1 MAERAAALPQL
12 AAVLSVVLS
21 AFFAA
26 PVVAQPP
33 IVSIIIDDLGDR
45 AGDRAVLDLPPE
57 VALSILPHTP
67 HGATLARAGAAR
79 GHEVLLHL
87 PMEALGRHRTHPGTL
102 TSDLEREAFLQRLF
116 ENLASVPGVRGV
128 NNHMGS
134 HLTRQPEA
142 MRWVM
147 AALKAYGGLYYVDSR
162 TTHETVAFQVA
173 GDFGLKRA
181 ERDRFLDNVVERDAI
196 RDELLALV
204 EEARAKGSALAIGH
218 PHPETLAVL
227 AEFLPTLDTLGVRLV
242 PVAKLIERRADAGRV
257 RLSALPATADQV
269 D

>member
-1 MAERAAALPQL
+1 MAERAAALLLL
-12 AAVLSVVLS
+12 AAVL
-21 AFFAA
+21 FAPLA
-26 PVVAQPP
+26 AARPP
-33 IVSIIIDDLGDR
+33 AVSIIIDDLGDR
-45 AGDRAVLDLPPE
+45 VADRAVLGLPPA

-67 HGATLARAGAAR
+67 HGAALARAGAER

-87 PMEALGRHRTHPGTL
+87 PMQALGQRRAHPGML
-102 TSDLEREAFLQRLF
+102 TSDLDRASFLQTLF
-116 ENLASVPGVRGV
+116 EGLASVPGVSGV

-173 GDFGLKRA
+173 GDFGLRRA
-181 ERDRFLDNVVERDAI
+181 ERDRFLDNVVSRDAI
-196 RDELLALV
+196 RGELLGLV

-218 PHPETLAVL
+218 PHPQTLAVL
-227 AEFLPTLDTLGVRLV
+227 GEILPTLDTLGVELV
-242 PVAKLIERRADAGRV
+242 PVAELIARRADAGRV
-257 RLSALPATADQV
+257 RVSALPAGGSGTRPAP
-269 D
+269 

>member
-1 MAERAAALPQL
+1 VAERTAALLLL
-12 AAVLSVVLS
+12 AAVLV
-21 AFFAA
+21 A
-26 PVVAQPP
+26 PVAAQPP
-33 IVSIIIDDLGDR
+33 IVSIIVDDLGDR
-45 AGDRAVLDLPPE
+45 PADRAVLELPPA
-57 VALSILPHTP
+57 VALSVLPHTP
-67 HGATLARAGAAR
+67 HGAALARAGAER

-87 PMEALGRHRTHPGTL
+87 PMEALRPQRPHPGTL
-102 TSDLEREAFLQRLF
+102 TADLDRQTFLQTLF

-134 HLTRQPEA
+134 RLTRQPEA

-173 GDFGLKRA
+173 GDFGLRRA
-181 ERDRFLDNVVERDAI
+181 ERDRFLDNVVDRDAI
-196 RDELLALV
+196 RAELLALV

-227 AEFLPTLDTLGVRLV
+227 AQVLPTLDTLGVRLV
-242 PVAKLIERRADAGRV
+242 PVAELIERRADAGRV
-257 RLSALPATADQV
+257 RLSALPSVAGQLD
-269 D
+269 

>member
-1 MAERAAALPQL
+1 MAERAAALLLL
-12 AAVLSVVLS
+12 AAVL
-21 AFFAA
+21 FAPLA
-26 PVVAQPP
+26 AARPP
-33 IVSIIIDDLGDR
+33 AVSIIIDDL
-45 AGDRAVLDLPPE
+45 AGRAVLGLPPA

-67 HGATLARAGAAR
+67 HGAALARAGAER

-87 PMEALGRHRTHPGTL
+87 PMQALGQRRAHPGML
-102 TSDLEREAFLQRLF
+102 TSDLDRATFLQTLF
-116 ENLASVPGVRGV
+116 EGLASVPGVSGV

-173 GDFGLKRA
+173 GDFGLRRA
-181 ERDRFLDNVVERDAI
+181 ERDRFLDNVVSRDAI
-196 RDELLALV
+196 RGELLGLV

-218 PHPETLAVL
+218 PHPQTLAVL
-227 AEFLPTLDTLGVRLV
+227 GEILPTLDTLGVELV
-242 PVAKLIERRADAGRV
+242 PVAELIARRADAGRV
-257 RLSALPATADQV
+257 RVSALPAGGSGTRPAP
-269 D
+269 

>member
-1 MAERAAALPQL
+1 MAERAAALLLL
-12 AAVLSVVLS
+12 AAVFVS
-21 AFFAA
+21 
-26 PVVAQPP
+26 PVAAQPP
-33 IVSIIIDDLGDR
+33 VVSIIVDDLGDR
-45 AGDRAVLDLPPE
+45 AADRAVLDLPPA
-57 VALSILPHTP
+57 VALSVLPHTP
-67 HGATLARAGAAR
+67 HGAALARAGAER

-87 PMEALGRHRTHPGTL
+87 PMEAQRPHHAHPGML
-102 TSDLEREAFLQRLF
+102 TSDLDRATFLQRLF
-116 ENLASVPGVRGV
+116 ENLASVPGVSGV

-134 HLTRQPEA
+134 RLTRQPET

-173 GDFGLKRA
+173 GDFGLSRA
-181 ERDRFLDNVVERDAI
+181 ERDRFLDNVVSRDAI
-196 RDELLALV
+196 RQELLALV

-218 PHPETLAVL
+218 PHPETLATL

-242 PVAKLIERRADAGRV
+242 PVAELIERRADAGRV
-257 RLSALPATADQV
+257 RLSALPASGSRV